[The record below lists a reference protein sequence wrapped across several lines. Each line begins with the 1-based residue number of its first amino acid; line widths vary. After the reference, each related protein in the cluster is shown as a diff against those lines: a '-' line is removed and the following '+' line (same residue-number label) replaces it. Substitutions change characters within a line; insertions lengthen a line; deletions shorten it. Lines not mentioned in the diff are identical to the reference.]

1 MVAAVSGRKH
11 FQPGLV
17 SIISTGGDNFD
28 RNGVIRAGKC
38 IILVDLA
45 VKPKSVPVAQIRI
58 AVFIRMIVFVK
69 DQRGKLPVH
78 LGILDLTLCDR
89 TVDFLLF
96 VGQEN
101 IVVAKVLHQLLLNQL
116 FQSRFHAVFQ
126 AVAVLVHLGCHQR
139 SDILYRGCLEL
150 LHILDHEQDLEH
162 FHLKA
167 DLCMVRVQEVI
178 ALCICDSDGCL
189 MVHQSGQS
197 LIKRIKRNQN
207 AFILILDAFGSAQVH
222 TQHRT
227 LAVGTV
233 LAGAA
238 EQTNCIQNLAEQ
250 VELVRH
256 KGVYLCKIR
265 RIFVQ
270 FHFWHITSK
279 LENGAERIHLMR
291 IDSFQFCLRCFILF
305 QDTLFD
311 DLCHIAGGQG
321 QPGVKASL
329 NLGEVHIVNDLNFV
343 NSLLCRDQHPCLTM
357 ALNSQIV
364 LQRLEVQHHAG
375 IIANVL
381 TDLIHAENHMVVV
394 ALTLDMLADKL
405 CEIFRADAV
414 FFTHTVTPTS
424 GSFFAHNVLLDHCLY
439 KRILC
444 KVNASHR
451 IIPTAAFQLFD
462 ALPEFVKLA
471 LGIQLAFQ
479 ICHAGIL
486 VGIAQLFIKRP
497 QENHRDHITLGGAA
511 GAALRSNIEQD
522 HICTYA
528 LCRTNIRQ
536 NLGIGDLVVLDKVF
550 QRRLSFHLLIADQIG
565 EHLQEVRFTT
575 SKETRD
581 PDADPICIRTDTPTI
596 IGEKCRKMLL
606 QFLRHNIFLKF
617 QFNGCFIHLTGFDHR
632 FDLAIDGLRK
642 HLTNIHVSSSYTSCS
657 DRLCTIVV
665 AILDIPKQVQITI
678 FVPSGEHHKH
688 NTICKPIMQII
699 QNFVGPQQ
707 GIALSNTGQQNNSIL
722 LWDTIHN
729 IIQHKVI
736 RLTDV

>member
-1 MVAAVSGRKH
+1 
-11 FQPGLV
+11 
-17 SIISTGGDNFD
+17 
-28 RNGVIRAGKC
+28 
-38 IILVDLA
+38 
-45 VKPKSVPVAQIRI
+45 
-58 AVFIRMIVFVK
+58 MIVFVK

-78 LGILDLTLCDR
+78 LGILDLTLCDL
-89 TVDFLLF
+89 TVDLLLF

-101 IVVAKVLHQLLLNQL
+101 IVVAKILHQLLLHQL
-116 FQSRFHAVFQ
+116 FQSCFHAVFQ
-126 AVAVLVHLGCHQR
+126 AVTVLVHPGCHQR

-162 FHLKA
+162 FYFKTY
-167 DLCMVRVQEVI
+167 LCMVRVQEVI
-178 ALCICDSDGCL
+178 ALCICDSDGGL

-207 AFILILDAFGSAQVH
+207 TFILILDAFCSTQVH

-227 LAVGTV
+227 LAVGAV

-238 EQTNCIQNLAEQ
+238 EQTNRIQNLAEQ

-256 KGVYLCKIR
+256 KGVHLRKIR

-279 LENGAERIHLMR
+279 LENGAERIHLLR
-291 IDSFQFCLRCFILF
+291 IDSFQFCLRCFILL

-311 DLCHIAGGQG
+311 NLCHVAGGQG
-321 QPGVKASL
+321 QPSVEASL
-329 NLGEVHIVNDLNFV
+329 NLGEVYVIDDLNLV
-343 NSLLCRDQHPCLTM
+343 NGLLCRDQHPCLTV

-381 TDLIHAENHMVVV
+381 TDLIYAENHMVVV

-414 FFTHTVTPTS
+414 FFAHTVTPAS
-424 GSFFAHNVLLDHCLY
+424 GSFFAHNVLLDHCLH

-462 ALPEFVKLA
+462 SLPEFVKLA

-486 VGIAQLFIKRP
+486 VGIAQLFIECP
-497 QENHRDHITLGGAA
+497 QENHRDHITLGGTA
-511 GAALRSNIEQD
+511 GTALGCNIKQN
-522 HICTYA
+522 HIGA
-528 LCRTNIRQ
+528 HAFGSTNISQ
-536 NLGIGDLVVLDKVF
+536 NPGICDFVVLDKVVKC
-550 QRRLSFHLLIADQIG
+550 RLTVHLLITNQIG
-565 EHLQEVRFTT
+565 KHLQKVRFTA
-575 SKETRD
+575 SKEARN
-581 PDADPICIRTDTPTI
+581 PYADTVCIRTDAKPI
-596 IGEKCRKMLL
+596 IGEKCRKMFL
-606 QFLRHNIFLKF
+606 QFLRHNVFLKL
-617 QFNGCFIHLTGFDHR
+617 QLNGCIIHLTGLDHR
-632 FDLAIDGLRK
+632 FYLTIDGLCK
-642 HLTNIHVSSSYTSCS
+642 HLANIHVSSSYISCS
-657 DRLCTIVV
+657 DRLCAIVV
-665 AILDIPKQVQITI
+665 AILDIAEQVQITI

-688 NTICKPIMQII
+688 YTICKPIMQII

-707 GIALSNTGQQNNSIL
+707 RIAFSNTCQQNNSIL
-722 LWDTIHN
+722 FRDTFHDVV
-729 IIQHKVI
+729 QHKVT
-736 RLTDV
+736 R